1 MTFLLDTNVVSELR
15 RRSPNP
21 QVVAWFANHRQDD
34 LYLSALTIGELRQ
47 GVEGLRRRDAGAA
60 QELDRWLTGL
70 LSAYLDHVVPVT
82 SAVADRWGRLNVP
95 DRLPVI
101 DGLLAATALVHGW
114 TFVTRNGADVA
125 RTGVRTLDPFE
136 VSA

>member
-1 MTFLLDTNVVSELR
+1 MSFLLDTNVVSEVR

-21 QVVAWFANHRQDD
+21 QVVAWFAAQRQED
-34 LYLSALTIGELRQ
+34 LYLSALTVGELRQ
-47 GVEGLRRRDAGAA
+47 GVEGLRRRDARSA

-70 LSAYLDHVVPVT
+70 LSAYADHVVPV
-82 SAVADRWGRLNVP
+82 SAAVADNWGRLNVP

-125 RTGVRTLDPFE
+125 RTGVRTLNPFE
-136 VSA
+136 DSA

>member
-15 RRSPNP
+15 RGLPNP
-21 QVVAWFANHRQDD
+21 QVVAWFDKHRQDD
-34 LYLSALTIGELRQ
+34 LYLSVLTIGELRQ
-47 GVEGLRRRDAGAA
+47 GVEGLRRREAEAA
-60 QELDRWLTGL
+60 EDLDQWLTGL
-70 LSAYLDHVVPVT
+70 LAAYLDHVVPVT
-82 SAVADRWGRLNVP
+82 SAIADTWGRLNVP

-125 RTGVRTLDPFE
+125 RTGVRTLNPFE

>member
-1 MTFLLDTNVVSELR
+1 M
-15 RRSPNP
+15 
-21 QVVAWFANHRQDD
+21 AWFANHRQDD

-114 TFVTRNGADVA
+114 TFVTRNDADVA
-125 RTGVRTLDPFE
+125 RTGVRTLNPFE